1 MICPSCPIMSRSRSA
16 KLPTRNSLPRW
27 ADLSSGWAATRHSPK
42 TATFPHLLY
51 AKGYVVQRVCRI
63 LRHQVERVVL
73 AENLD
78 LNPLFHLGISFRAVV
93 RMTAGMV
100 DMGMCGPCWKFSAAI
115 LVGDGPFVV
124 DLASDTPADRNPPQS
139 VGVYPLQPAV
149 KLCHYHQLCRDVA
162 VYGLPA
168 CPPEPRYLPISLFQ
182 LHRRGE

>member
-1 MICPSCPIMSRSRSA
+1 M
-16 KLPTRNSLPRW
+16 
-27 ADLSSGWAATRHSPK
+27 
-42 TATFPHLLY
+42 
-51 AKGYVVQRVCRI
+51 VQRVCRI

-182 LHRRGE
+182 LHRRLSLIHI